1 MLASIASTMKLCF
14 ILWWMFCY
22 YLFNS
27 MMWQAVMTVF
37 LICIF
42 LTKWSNVAVKYFF
55 SHRGTTTWD
64 FRLLC
69 WFFIPIFYWIFLVV
83 ISFFLLWHHITLLDF
98 PAESVH
104 MVIHRGDVIYI
115 TRDYIVRQTKKLIV
129 LSWNNNFYFPRRESY
144 LVPRVLS
151 VGRIAFD
158 IKDWVWIE
166 AKF

>member
-1 MLASIASTMKLCF
+1 
-14 ILWWMFCY
+14 MFCY

-104 MVIHRGDVIYI
+104 MVIHRGDAIYI
-115 TRDYIVRQTKKLIV
+115 TRDYIVRQTKKL
-129 LSWNNNFYFPRRESY
+129 SFYLKSCLGITIFTFLGVNPTSY
-144 LVPRVLS
+144 PEFYQS
-151 VGRIAFD
+151 VGLPLT
-158 IKDWVWIE
+158 
-166 AKF
+166 